1 MNVRLVFNL
10 LGKALGIEGI
20 LMLPSVLVALV
31 YGGGDWDGLL
41 IAAAVAAS
49 AGFLLSFM
57 VKPRNENLRA
67 REGLAVVALIWLTM
81 SLFGALPFY
90 IEREIPRYVDCF
102 FECVSGF
109 TTTGSTILTDVEA
122 LPKGLLFWRSF
133 THWVGG
139 MGVLV
144 LSLALL
150 PHVGAGAH
158 HLLKAESPGPSPGK
172 LMPRIGKSS
181 RTLYWLYMGLSLLM
195 FLILMACGMDWYD
208 ALIHMFGAAGTGGF
222 SNYNMSVGHFASPAI
237 DFVIGTFMLLFGIN
251 FSLYFLLFRGKF
263 RQALRSEEMWV
274 YLGIVGISVLL
285 ISLAIFPGL
294 GDWWEALRQGYFQVA
309 SIITTTGYATV
320 DFHLW
325 PQFARCLLAL
335 LMLLGACAGSTGGGI
350 KIVRVTV
357 LGKSV
362 AREIKRCIRPR
373 SVVTVKMDGNALEE
387 ETIGQIQVFFFAYL
401 LVIALAALVVSL
413 DGFSLEVNLTAA
425 LATLSNV
432 GPGLGMIGPTGNFS
446 GFSHLSKVVLSL
458 CMLIGRLEIYP
469 ILILLAPSSWRK
481 N

>member
-1 MNVRLVFNL
+1 MNARLVFNL
-10 LGKALGIEGI
+10 LGKALSIEGI

-41 IAAAVAAS
+41 ITAAVT
-49 AGFLLSFM
+49 GLMGLLLSFM

-90 IEREIPRYVDCF
+90 IERAIPRYADCF

-158 HLLKAESPGPSPGK
+158 HLLKAESTGPSPGK

-181 RTLYWLYMGLSLLM
+181 RTLYQLYLGMSLLL

-208 ALIHMFGAAGTGGF
+208 ALIHLFGTAGTGGF
-222 SNYNMSVGHFASPAI
+222 SNYSLSVGHFKSPVI

-263 RQALRSEEMWV
+263 RQALRSEELWV

-285 ISLAIFPGL
+285 ISLAIHPGL
-294 GDWWEALRQGYFQVA
+294 GNWWEALRQGYFQVT
-309 SIITTTGYATV
+309 SIISTTGYATT
-320 DFHLW
+320 DFDLW
-325 PQFARCLLAL
+325 PQFARGLLAL
-335 LMLLGACAGSTGGGI
+335 LMLLGSCAGSTAGGL

-357 LGKSV
+357 LGKSM
-362 AREIKRCIRPR
+362 AREIKRSIRPR
-373 SVVTVKMDGNALEE
+373 SVATVKMDGHALEE
-387 ETIGQIQVFFFAYL
+387 ETVGQIQMFFFVYL
-401 LVIALAALVVSL
+401 LVMILAALVVSL
-413 DGFSLEVNLTAA
+413 DGFSLETNLTAA
-425 LATLSNV
+425 LTAVSNV
-432 GPGLGMIGPTGNFS
+432 GPGLGSIGPAGNFS
-446 GFSHLSKVVLSL
+446 GFSDLSTVVLSL

>member
-1 MNVRLVFNL
+1 MNARLVFNL
-10 LGKALGIEGI
+10 LGKALSIEGI

-41 IAAAVAAS
+41 ITAAVT
-49 AGFLLSFM
+49 GLMGLLLSFM

-90 IEREIPRYVDCF
+90 IERAIPRYADCF

-158 HLLKAESPGPSPGK
+158 HLLKAESTGPSPGK

-181 RTLYWLYMGLSLLM
+181 RTLYQLYLGMSLLL

-208 ALIHMFGAAGTGGF
+208 ALIHMFGTAGTGGF
-222 SNYNMSVGHFASPAI
+222 SNYSLSVGHFKSPVI

-263 RQALRSEEMWV
+263 RQALRSEELWV

-285 ISLAIFPGL
+285 ISLAILPGL
-294 GDWWEALRQGYFQVA
+294 GNWWEALRQGYFQVT
-309 SIITTTGYATV
+309 SIISTTGYATT
-320 DFHLW
+320 DFDLW
-325 PQFARCLLAL
+325 PQFARGLLAL
-335 LMLLGACAGSTGGGI
+335 LMLLGSCAGSTAGGL

-357 LGKSV
+357 LGKSM
-362 AREIKRCIRPR
+362 AREIKRSIRPR
-373 SVVTVKMDGNALEE
+373 SVATVKMDGHALEE
-387 ETIGQIQVFFFAYL
+387 ETVGQIQMFFFVYL
-401 LVIALAALVVSL
+401 LVMILAALVVSL
-413 DGFSLEVNLTAA
+413 DGFSLETNLTAA
-425 LATLSNV
+425 LTAVSNV
-432 GPGLGMIGPTGNFS
+432 GPGLGSVGPAGNFS
-446 GFSHLSKVVLSL
+446 GFSDLSTVVLSL

>member
-1 MNVRLVFNL
+1 MNARLVFNL
-10 LGKALGIEGI
+10 LGKALSIEGI

-41 IAAAVAAS
+41 ITAAVT
-49 AGFLLSFM
+49 GLMGLLLSFM

-90 IEREIPRYVDCF
+90 IERAIPRYADCF

-158 HLLKAESPGPSPGK
+158 HLLKAESTGPSPGK

-181 RTLYWLYMGLSLLM
+181 RTLYQLYLGMSLLL

-208 ALIHMFGAAGTGGF
+208 ALIHMFGTAGTGGF
-222 SNYNMSVGHFASPAI
+222 SNYSLSVGHFKSPVI

-263 RQALRSEEMWV
+263 RQALRSEELWV

-285 ISLAIFPGL
+285 ISLVILPGL
-294 GDWWEALRQGYFQVA
+294 GNWWEALRQGYFQVT
-309 SIITTTGYATV
+309 SIISTTGYATT
-320 DFHLW
+320 DFDLW
-325 PQFARCLLAL
+325 PQFARGLLAL
-335 LMLLGACAGSTGGGI
+335 LMLLGSCAGSTAGGL

-357 LGKSV
+357 LGKSM
-362 AREIKRCIRPR
+362 AREIKRSIRPR
-373 SVVTVKMDGNALEE
+373 SVATVKMDGHALEE
-387 ETIGQIQVFFFAYL
+387 ETVGQIQMFFFVYL
-401 LVIALAALVVSL
+401 LVMILAALVVSL
-413 DGFSLEVNLTAA
+413 DGFSLETNLTAA
-425 LATLSNV
+425 LTAVSNV
-432 GPGLGMIGPTGNFS
+432 GPGLGSVGPAGNFS
-446 GFSHLSKVVLSL
+446 GFSDLSTVVLSL